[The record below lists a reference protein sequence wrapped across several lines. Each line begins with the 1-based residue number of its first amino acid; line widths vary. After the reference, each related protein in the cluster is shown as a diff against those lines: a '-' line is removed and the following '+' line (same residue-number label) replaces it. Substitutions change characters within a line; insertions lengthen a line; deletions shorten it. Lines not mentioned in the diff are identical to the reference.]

1 MACGTSVSGPGT
13 EPGPLAVK
21 AQSPNHWGTPLFS
34 FYLIKNA
41 LHNSMESFLFGLLQK
56 RIREKDRPSKIIM
69 LKFDI
74 VRTLT
79 KEAKFRTLISK
90 LAIYLNADASLC
102 SAKYIITQVQNKVRT
117 QISLCAMKRVGDG
130 YARCRIIPTSPV

>member
-1 MACGTSVSGPGT
+1 
-13 EPGPLAVK
+13 
-21 AQSPNHWGTPLFS
+21 
-34 FYLIKNA
+34 
-41 LHNSMESFLFGLLQK
+41 
-56 RIREKDRPSKIIM
+56 M

-74 VRTLT
+74 ESTLT

-90 LAIYLNADASLC
+90 LAIYLNADAGLY

-117 QISLCAMKRVGDG
+117 RISLCAMKRVGDG